1 MDESTATVALQGPTG
16 FSFDRYHVDMGEGT
30 ARRERLACADLE
42 DALGGIARSYKLM
55 GGLAVSDP
63 YDPAVPLV
71 VNIGVLTG
79 TRVMTGLRTYLTGYS
94 PLKASLSGAPGFMW
108 SAGSGNFGPKLR
120 GLGIDEMVLTGRAP
134 GPTLLHLTPGA
145 TGEPARFSFLDA
157 ADLVGLP
164 VGERVRRLHARFPG
178 AHFAVIGSAGEH
190 WETVAYGG
198 VFLSTDHQF
207 ETGNLK
213 MRACGRG
220 GFGSVL
226 GSRNL
231 LAIAADGPNPRGS
244 GAGLKEVNREINLG
258 PGSARYR
265 DLENDRGG
273 TWRTMTMMHEV
284 GNMPEYNF
292 TPTGDDRGTIL
303 YRDNVAAAGPFELR
317 SEGCYLCGIRCH
329 RNIHDADPAEGEG
342 EFRTKVDYEP
352 LVHLGPNL
360 GIYDPGQ
367 VFDLIAL
374 ADEMGMDSIS
384 LGVTLAY
391 AMEHNRRHPDRPIL
405 DGLAYGDFAAARA
418 TIAAVG
424 EGRLPVLGQGV
435 KRLSEQ
441 TGETG
446 YAYHSKGVEYPAFLP
461 QTNPGYPW
469 ALAGGHMSM
478 RTFFLIVL
486 ERETGIDYW
495 VDAIT
500 NRGPLYMLDDI
511 TGLCK
516 FSNITPEVEAEAI
529 RAAVGLDVS
538 ADDLTQAVWRT
549 YLRGYGAERRQ
560 GFVAADYVVPD
571 EAHDPNPNIQ
581 FPPFNTRE
589 FFAALQERVLATFDQ
604 RLAAAGL

>member
-1 MDESTATVALQGPTG
+1 MEHSSEAPGRGPADFG
-16 FSFDRYHVDMGEGT
+16 FDRYRVDLTAGEV
-30 ARRERLACADLE
+30 RRERRECEDLE
-42 DALGGIARSYKLM
+42 DVLGGIARSYKL
-55 GGLAVSDP
+55 LAGCAVADP
-63 YDPAVPLV
+63 YDAGAPLV
-71 VNIGVLTG
+71 VNIGLLTG

-94 PLKASLSGAPGFMW
+94 PLKASLTGTPGFMW

-120 GLGIDEMVLTGRAP
+120 GLGIDEMILTGRAER
-134 GPTLLHLTPGA
+134 PTLLHLTPGGE
-145 TGEPARFSFLDA
+145 GEPARFAFLDA

-164 VGERVRRLHARFPG
+164 VGERVRRLHARFPN
-178 AHFAVIGSAGEH
+178 AHFAVIGPAGEH
-190 WETVAYGG
+190 WGQVAYAG
-198 VFLSTDHQF
+198 VYLSTDHQL
-207 ETGNLK
+207 ETGDLK

-220 GFGSVL
+220 GFGGVL
-226 GSRNL
+226 GSKNL

-265 DLENDRGG
+265 DLAHDRGG

-284 GNMPEYNF
+284 ANMPEYNF
-292 TPTGDDRGTIL
+292 TPTGDDRGTVL
-303 YRDNVAAAGPFELR
+303 YRDNVEAAGPFRLR

-329 RNIHDADPAEGEG
+329 RNIHDADPAGGEG
-342 EFRTKVDYEP
+342 RFRTKVDYEP

-360 GIYDPGQ
+360 GIYNPDRA
-367 VFDLIAL
+367 FSLIAL
-374 ADEMGMDSIS
+374 ADELGLDSIS

-391 AMEHNRRHPDRPIL
+391 AMEHNRRHPDAPIL
-405 DGLAYGDFAAARA
+405 GGLAFGDFAAAQVA
-418 TIAAVG
+418 ITGVG
-424 EGRLPVLGQGV
+424 KGSLPELGQGA

-486 ERETGIDYW
+486 ERETGLDYW

-516 FSNITPEVEAEAI
+516 FANLSFEMEAEAI
-529 RAAVGLDVS
+529 RAAVGLDVT
-538 ADDLTQAVWRT
+538 AQDLEQAVWRT
-549 YLRGYGAERRQ
+549 YLRGYANERRQ
-560 GFVAADYVVPD
+560 GFGPPDYVLPA
-571 EAHDPNPNIQ
+571 ESHQPNPNIQ
-581 FPPFNTRE
+581 LPYFNTPE
-589 FFAALQERVLATFDQ
+589 FFTALQERVLATFDQ
-604 RLAAAGL
+604 RVAAAGL